1 MNCLIDDRGDWE
13 KVFNTS
19 KKIVFSL
26 FTKKPKITLLM
37 NTHIK
42 NMLLLSDEI
51 KRSVSGGG
59 AVGERRKSPEDR
71 KEVKGSYLRAPRRGA
86 MI

>member
-1 MNCLIDDRGDWE
+1 
-13 KVFNTS
+13 
-19 KKIVFSL
+19 
-26 FTKKPKITLLM
+26 
-37 NTHIK
+37 
-42 NMLLLSDEI
+42 MLLFSDEI